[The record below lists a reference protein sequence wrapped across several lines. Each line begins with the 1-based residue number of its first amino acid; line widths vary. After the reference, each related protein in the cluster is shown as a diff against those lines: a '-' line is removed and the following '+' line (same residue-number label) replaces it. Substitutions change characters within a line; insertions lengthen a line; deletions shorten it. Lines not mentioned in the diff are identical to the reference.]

1 MHPARRHHCRLR
13 TSSAL
18 LVRTLP
24 RRKLDGSALPGN
36 PLPLSVFQ
44 FARTARACILL
55 AGGQFLRRALAACS
69 LHTLALQALALTTLA
84 LQTLALDTL
93 ARMLRRPKG
102 LTFARISTTKALAQR
117 RGALGRRSRR
127 NALA

>member
-36 PLPLSVFQ
+36 PLPLYVFQ
-44 FARTARACILL
+44 FACTARACILL

-69 LHTLALQALALTTLA
+69 LHTLALTTLA

>member
-1 MHPARRHHCRLR
+1 MR

-44 FARTARACILL
+44 FARTVHACILL
-55 AGGQFLRRALAACS
+55 AGGQFLRHALTACS
-69 LHTLALQALALTTLA
+69 LHTLALQALAL
-84 LQTLALDTL
+84 QTLALDTL
-93 ARMLRRPKG
+93 AHMLRRPKG

-117 RGALGRRSRR
+117 RGALGRRSGR